1 MVLPLAIKSYGQHD
15 PHEALRLAGFCL
27 TIFIFIRPGE
37 SNMPTPFRKMR
48 HAYFSDEPDLRL
60 ATCGFRLMVHFPIQQ
75 VHQLMLPVS
84 LHIMYFLL
92 QRVVRK
98 PIFHF
103 FQHRDIRF
111 V

>member
-1 MVLPLAIKSYGQHD
+1 MVLPLAIKSYGQ
-15 PHEALRLAGFCL
+15 PVPREALRLAGFCL
-27 TIFIFIRPGE
+27 TIFIRPGE

-48 HAYFSDEPDLRL
+48 HAHFSEEPNLRL
-60 ATCGFRLMVHFPIQQ
+60 ATCGFRLTVHFPIQQ
-75 VHQLMLPVS
+75 VHQLVLPVS
-84 LHIMYFLL
+84 LHIMYPLL
-92 QRVVRK
+92 QLVVRK